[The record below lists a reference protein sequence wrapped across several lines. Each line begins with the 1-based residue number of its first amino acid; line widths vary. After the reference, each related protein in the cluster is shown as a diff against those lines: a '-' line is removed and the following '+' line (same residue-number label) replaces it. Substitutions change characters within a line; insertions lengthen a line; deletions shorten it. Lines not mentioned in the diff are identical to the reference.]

1 MPNALRRVGT
11 PALKLAVFTFVA
23 LVLVAVVVS
32 MSNARSGTIHYSV
45 GGGSKATTSGGQ
57 TVPYVYNCIT
67 SGVRCR
73 SASHTRNS
81 RGRGTV
87 VLSAELAIGLV
98 LAAGTAVFFFMA
110 RRGRVSQESSSAFE
124 AEPLSSPRIRRRPA
138 NAREAI
144 LAAFAD
150 LEDRLSGLGFTREP
164 WEAAESYLA
173 RAMPDA
179 WRDGRA
185 AHILARLYALARYSH
200 HSIDSATATQAIT
213 ASSELV
219 AALDRSPTP

>member
-23 LVLVAVVVS
+23 LVLVAIVVS
-32 MSNARSGTIHYSV
+32 MSNARGGTIHYSV
-45 GGGSKATTSGGQ
+45 LGGSRATQGLGPP
-57 TVPYVYNCIT
+57 VPYVYNCRT
-67 SGVRCR
+67 SRLRCR
-73 SASHTRNS
+73 TASHIRKS

-87 VLSAELAIGLV
+87 ALPAELATGLV
-98 LAAGTAVFFFMA
+98 LAAGTAVFLFLA
-110 RRGRVSQESSSAFE
+110 RRGRVSLESSPAFE
-124 AEPLSSPRIRRRPA
+124 HEPWSAPTIRRRPA

-200 HSIDSATATQAIT
+200 HPIDSATATQAIT
-213 ASSELV
+213 ASSDLV
-219 AALDRSPTP
+219 AALDRSPAP